1 MGRNVYDLFRTTAA
15 ARPDALA
22 ARHPAGNGWRDVTW
36 GEVAR
41 TAERVAAGLAALDVR
56 PGDRVAILSHT
67 RVEWTAADL
76 GVIGAG
82 AVTVPIY
89 QSNLASDCEY
99 ILRDAGCVLAFAEDE
114 AQLAKLRAVRG
125 RLPGLRTIVAFEDAP
140 AGEAGILS
148 WETLLARGDAW
159 LGQHAAALDERGH
172 ALGPESL
179 LTIIYT
185 SGTTGPPKGAMLTH
199 DCMLYEAE
207 AVRRIGIVDPADVVY
222 LFLPLAHVFAKV
234 VEVAWLSTGCVLAYW
249 RRDPKRIV
257 EDVAEIRPTIFPAV
271 PRIFEKIHARVVE
284 DVAAAPGVAGR
295 LGRWA
300 LAKEHAAARAA
311 ADGRAPFDPG
321 WALARALVFRQLG
334 RRLAARLGGRLRFAI
349 SGGAPLAPEIAW
361 FFHHA
366 GLEVCEGYGLTETSG
381 ASTVNLPGQVKP
393 GTVGPPV
400 PGTEIR
406 IADDG
411 EVLLRGRGVMR
422 GYWRREAETREVI
435 DADGWFRTGDIG
447 CLDADGCL
455 RITDRKKDIIVT
467 AGGKNVAP
475 QNIETA
481 LKSASPLVSQVVVHG
496 DAQKYL
502 TALVTLDP
510 DALAAWARAHG
521 VAERDHAALT
531 RRADVRTEVERAVEA
546 VNRDLPSHERVC
558 RIDVLDHDFE
568 VGDQLTPTMKVKR
581 KLCIAR
587 YRDRFEA
594 MYAEDRSRAAS

>member
-1 MGRNVYDLFRTTAA
+1 
-15 ARPDALA
+15 
-22 ARHPAGNGWRDVTW
+22 
-36 GEVAR
+36 
-41 TAERVAAGLAALDVR
+41 
-56 PGDRVAILSHT
+56 
-67 RVEWTAADL
+67 
-76 GVIGAG
+76 
-82 AVTVPIY
+82 
-89 QSNLASDCEY
+89 
-99 ILRDAGCVLAFAEDE
+99 
-114 AQLAKLRAVRG
+114 
-125 RLPGLRTIVAFEDAP
+125 
-140 AGEAGILS
+140 
-148 WETLLARGDAW
+148 
-159 LGQHAAALDERGH
+159 
-172 ALGPESL
+172 
-179 LTIIYT
+179 
-185 SGTTGPPKGAMLTH
+185 
-199 DCMLYEAE
+199 
-207 AVRRIGIVDPADVVY
+207 
-222 LFLPLAHVFAKV
+222 
-234 VEVAWLSTGCVLAYW
+234 
-249 RRDPKRIV
+249 
-257 EDVAEIRPTIFPAV
+257 
-271 PRIFEKIHARVVE
+271 
-284 DVAAAPGVAGR
+284 
-295 LGRWA
+295 
-300 LAKEHAAARAA
+300 
-311 ADGRAPFDPG
+311 
-321 WALARALVFRQLG
+321 QLG

-447 CLDADGCL
+447 CLDADSCL